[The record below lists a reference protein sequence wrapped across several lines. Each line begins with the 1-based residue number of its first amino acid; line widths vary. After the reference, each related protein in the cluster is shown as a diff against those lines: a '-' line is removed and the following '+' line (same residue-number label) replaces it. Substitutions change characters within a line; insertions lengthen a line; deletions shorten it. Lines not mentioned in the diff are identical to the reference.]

1 MRFLQELAVF
11 GVMAAVAFAIV
22 FAVAWAV
29 GTPFGLEPN
38 GAAILA
44 ALVLCFWLPAF
55 ANVHIAVG
63 GDGAKPRARVSAAIR
78 AFGMLLCSA
87 VLTAPVVT
95 IGVSLALGVPLF
107 AFGSL
112 CWWGSFAY
120 DLWQG

>member
-1 MRFLQELAVF
+1 MRFLHELAVF
-11 GVMAAVAFAIV
+11 GAMAAVAFAIV
-22 FAVAWAV
+22 FAVAWTV
-29 GTPFGLEPN
+29 GSPFGLEPT

-78 AFGMLLCSA
+78 AFGMLICSA
-87 VLTAPVVT
+87 VLAAPVVT
-95 IGVSLALGVPLF
+95 IGVSFGLGVPLF
-107 AFGSL
+107 VFGSL
-112 CWWGSFAY
+112 CWRGSFAY

>member
-1 MRFLQELAVF
+1 MRFLYELAVF
-11 GVMAAVAFAIV
+11 GAMAAVAFGIV

-29 GTPFGLEPN
+29 GSPFGLEPT
-38 GAAILA
+38 GAAMLA
-44 ALVLCFWLPAF
+44 ALALCFWLPAF

-95 IGVSLALGVPLF
+95 IGLSFAFGVPLF
-107 AFGSL
+107 IFGSL

-120 DLWQG
+120 DLLYG